1 MKALICITTANR
13 CLALKRFIWDYAS
26 FCSRN
31 PDFRLLVSLDGNDPD
46 TIAFCRKNRISL
58 LYSDEREGVGISKNR
73 VLTRFPDFDHYFFI
87 EDDVGLKD
95 DTVFRQHIDVAREM
109 GLHHLS
115 LFPPDRL
122 PPDTSELRTPS
133 GRHLTGAQYGGATFN
148 YFSNFGIRTV
158 GGFHPMFAT
167 YRRFGHT
174 EHSYRFVHAGLAKY
188 PFYVLT
194 DCLNSLR
201 WSDPVSVTRIKVP
214 TVNRIFEGEHNLI
227 QQRLTHA
234 PITTLSP
241 FHHLEFDP
249 VAVAKTPIRVC
260 WYRLAFDGQMLMLD
274 AYRTIKRMWPA
285 RHA

>member
-31 PDFRLLVSLDGNDPD
+31 PDFRLLVSLDGNDPA
-46 TIAFCRKNRISL
+46 TIAFCRRYGFSL
-58 LYSDEREGVGISKNR
+58 LYSEEREGVGISKNR

-122 PPDTSELRTPS
+122 PPDTAELRTPS

-158 GGFHPMFAT
+158 GGFHPMFAP

-174 EHSYRFVHAGLAKY
+174 EHSYRFVHAGLAEY

-194 DCLNSLR
+194 DCLDSMR
-201 WSDPVSVTRIKVP
+201 WSDPVSVTRIKVK
-214 TVNRIFEGEHNLI
+214 TVNLIFDGEHELI
-227 QQRLTHA
+227 QQHLTHV
-234 PITTLSP
+234 PVTTISA
-241 FHHLEFDP
+241 FHYLEGNPDRTS
-249 VAVAKTPIRVC
+249 TPGVRTC
-260 WYRLAFDGQMLMLD
+260 WYRFAYDGQMLMLD
-274 AYRTIKRMWPA
+274 IYRFLKRA
-285 RHA
+285 RFTRHA